1 MDTNN
6 VPVTVIGLGS
16 MGKALAAAFLKAG
29 HPTTVWNRTAGKA
42 DDLVA
47 NGAVRAA
54 TVEDAI
60 SASPLVVICLL
71 DYPTLHDVLGGAGA
85 ALAGRTVVNLTN
97 GTPDQARETA
107 AWAAEIGADYLDGG
121 IMAVPPM
128 IGQPG
133 SLVLY
138 SGSRSSFDQHAR
150 ALDGLGAAQFVGADP
165 GLASLYDLA
174 LLSAM
179 YGQFSGV
186 SHALA
191 LVGPDHAEALSALLP
206 SWLSATAGLSA
217 TGGDDSDSPSDMQA
231 VAIGNISAASTAQGV
246 HPDLLG
252 HLLIPLRAL
261 LGPRAADQDFPTLIT
276 LLHPPTQ
283 PT

>member
-6 VPVTVIGLGS
+6 APVTVIGLGS

-47 NGAVRAA
+47 DGAVRAA

-60 SASPLVVICLL
+60 TASPLVIVCLL

-85 ALAGRTVVNLTN
+85 ALPDRTVVNLTN
-97 GTPDQARETA
+97 GTPDQARDTA
-107 AWAAEIGADYLDGG
+107 AWATGAGAGYLDGG

-138 SGSRSSFDQHAR
+138 SGSRPSFDRHAR
-150 ALDGLGAAQFVGADP
+150 VLDGLGTAQYVGADP

-174 LLSAM
+174 LLTAM
-179 YGQFSGV
+179 YGQFAGA

-191 LVGPDHAEALSALLP
+191 MVGPDHADALSALLP
-206 SWLSATAGLSA
+206 SWLTATAGLSA
-217 TGGDDSDSPSDMQA
+217 SGGDDSDSPSDMQA
-231 VAIGNISAASTAQGV
+231 VAITNIAAASAARGV
-246 HPDLLG
+246 HGDLLG
-252 HLLIPLRAL
+252 HLLIPLREL
-261 LGPRAADQDFPTLIT
+261 LGAQAADRDFASLVE
-276 LLHPPTQ
+276 LVKRR
-283 PT
+283 